1 MAHIDTDTWVLV
13 ADSEKALF
21 LKNVADAENPHLV
34 VISKEEQ
41 DNPSNFE
48 QSANRPGRMPDAG
61 HSQRSALDDTD
72 WHELAKDRFA
82 SHLAELL
89 YEKAHRGDYDKIVL
103 CLPPQVIGRVRDE
116 LHKEV
121 EQKVVGEVTKL
132 LTKHPI
138 AEIEKILKDELE
150 GT

>member
-41 DNPSNFE
+41 DNPSNFA